1 MYSDKDETKIS
12 EEFIQNGY
20 IVADIENKQAY
31 EDFLKPFLQHLSLE
45 YTVNRNN
52 LTEWL
57 NNVHKVI
64 SPENLNNFRL
74 NIIQTINNDKN
85 FRESYYRLAKPLLDI
100 IVGNELAMQRRV
112 NLSIQLPEDSSSLL
126 HVHADTWSGDSPF
139 EVVAW
144 VPIVDCYG
152 TKTMFILPPNKSGRF
167 YDNYTHLQKEDSESL
182 FKFIEDDLKWIDI
195 KAGQILLF
203 NQTLPHG
210 NRVNKENETRWSLN
224 CRFKGLFTPYAD
236 KKLGEFFEPIT
247 TKPASLI
254 GLNYRL
260 PK

>member
-1 MYSDKDETKIS
+1 MYFDQDETTIS

-20 IVADIENKQAY
+20 IVSDIENKQDY
-31 EDFLKPFLQHLSLE
+31 ENFLKPFVEHLSST
-45 YTVNRNN
+45 YMVNRNN

-57 NNVHKVI
+57 NDVHQVI
-64 SPENLNNFRL
+64 SPEKLNDFRL
-74 NIIQTINNDKN
+74 NIIQTINNDKY

-112 NLSIQLPEDSSSLL
+112 NLSIQLPEDDSSLL

-139 EVVAW
+139 EVVVW

-152 TKTMFILPPNKSGRF
+152 TKTMFILPPNKSQRF
-167 YDNYTHLQKEDSESL
+167 YDNYTHLQEKDSEYL
-182 FKFIEDDLKWIDI
+182 FKFIEDDLEWIEI
-195 KAGQILLF
+195 KAGQCLLF

-210 NRVNKENETRWSLN
+210 NRVNKETETRWSLN

-247 TKPASLI
+247 AKPASLI